1 MTRSV
6 YLGPGRNSSIGLVR
20 FEASAF
26 KPLLEQMVNSRPIIG
41 SLNLGYNTFT
51 SILREKYNQTYNL
64 V

>member
-6 YLGPGRNSSIGLVR
+6 YLNPGINSNIGLIR

-51 SILREKYNQTYNL
+51 GISRKKYNQTYNL